1 MHYGFDIHRLMSND
15 NVAGVAKPK
24 KDLELVFKSIV
35 QFINENKFDDKVQ
48 TRSDIENETLKI
60 YSKHTS
66 AISRASAA
74 TSEILD
80 LSYSSAEHHPFW
92 MLLYNASEIVK
103 SVLDAWDSEFSK
115 DQISELYWRLE
126 EIKSS
131 LDRISKY

>member
-60 YSKHTS
+60 YSKN
-66 AISRASAA
+66 I
-74 TSEILD
+74 
-80 LSYSSAEHHPFW
+80 
-92 MLLYNASEIVK
+92 
-103 SVLDAWDSEFSK
+103 
-115 DQISELYWRLE
+115 
-126 EIKSS
+126 
-131 LDRISKY
+131 

>member
-15 NVAGVAKPK
+15 NAAGVAKPK

-80 LSYSSAEHHPFW
+80 LS
-92 MLLYNASEIVK
+92 
-103 SVLDAWDSEFSK
+103 
-115 DQISELYWRLE
+115 
-126 EIKSS
+126 
-131 LDRISKY
+131 